1 MRFAS
6 VFLAFC
12 LAGVAVPAAAQE
24 DTDTEVPAAGGLS
37 ISGEVNLLSDFR
49 FRGISRSD
57 EDPALQGAVTVTVPG
72 GFYAGARG
80 TTLKDVQDLG
90 NVQLDLYAGYNAD
103 LGRGT
108 AADFGLMYFVF
119 PDGEGKT
126 DYFEPYASVSHQL
139 GPVLGTV
146 GAKYAPEQ
154 DAIGGEDLLYLF
166 GEVEAAIPLTPLTLT
181 AQAGRQDA
189 GAFGEYWTWSVGAR
203 AAMGPFNAGIRYVD
217 TDLAPLPNVDAGL
230 VLSLG
235 LRF

>member
-6 VFLAFC
+6 VLFALS

-37 ISGEVNLLSDFR
+37 VSGEVNLLSDFR

-57 EDPALQGAVTVTVPG
+57 EDPALQGAVTVTIPG

-80 TTLKDVQDLG
+80 TTLNDMQDLG

-103 LGRGT
+103 LGLGT
-108 AADFGLMYFVF
+108 SADAGLMYFVF
-119 PDGEGKT
+119 PDGDGST
-126 DYFEPYASVSHQL
+126 NYFEPYASVSHQL
-139 GPVLGTV
+139 GPVMGTV

-154 DAIGGEDLLYLF
+154 DALGGEDLLYLF
-166 GEVEAAIPLTPLTLT
+166 GEVEASIPLTPLTFT

-189 GAFGEYWTWSVGAR
+189 GAYGDYWTWSVGAR
-203 AAMGPFNAGIRYVD
+203 ASMGPFNAGIRYVD